1 MRRLAFA
8 LMLSIAVALV
18 TSAAPALAER
28 TALLPERA
36 RVDAFTQSLGVHV
49 AHLEI
54 PEIGLNEVVRQGVDL
69 SVIDKGVAHWS
80 GTAGP
85 GAVGNMVLA
94 GHRTTKTAPFH
105 DLDQLAAGDEV
116 TVTGIDGRSAV
127 YQVVET
133 LIVTPDE
140 MWIVDQTESPTLTM
154 FACHPKGSATHR
166 IVVRAAL
173 MERPVVQFP

>member
-1 MRRLAFA
+1 MRRFAFA
-8 LMLSIAVALV
+8 LMLSVGIALV
-18 TSAAPALAER
+18 ASAAPAQAER

-49 AHLEI
+49 ASLEI
-54 PEIGLNEVVRQGVDL
+54 PKLGLEEVVRQGVDL

-85 GAVGNMVLA
+85 GSAGNMVLA
-94 GHRTTKTAPFH
+94 GHRTTKTAPFR
-105 DLDQLAAGDEV
+105 DLDQLAPGDEV

-133 LIVTPDE
+133 IIVTPEE

-173 MERPVVQFP
+173 MEQPVVQFP